1 MANKVT
7 GLKKSSKAY
16 WSHLNIFLNN
26 KKTTLIPPIF
36 HKNEFTS
43 DIKKKVD
50 IFNSFFAK
58 QCISIT
64 TNSNTLSKSHYA
76 ADEQVSTVN
85 FIEDDILEIIR
96 PLDHSKAYSHDNLS
110 ICMFKM
116 CGQPFCKPLSLTFN
130 KCICT
135 SNHMFEKAIWDKLP
149 LAW

>member
-1 MANKVT
+1 MANKLT

-16 WSHLNIFLNN
+16 WSYLNTFLNN

-43 DIKKKVD
+43 GIKKKVD

-58 QCISIT
+58 QCISIN

-85 FIEDDILEIIR
+85 FIEDDILEII
-96 PLDHSKAYSHDNLS
+96 
-110 ICMFKM
+110 
-116 CGQPFCKPLSLTFN
+116 
-130 KCICT
+130 
-135 SNHMFEKAIWDKLP
+135 
-149 LAW
+149 